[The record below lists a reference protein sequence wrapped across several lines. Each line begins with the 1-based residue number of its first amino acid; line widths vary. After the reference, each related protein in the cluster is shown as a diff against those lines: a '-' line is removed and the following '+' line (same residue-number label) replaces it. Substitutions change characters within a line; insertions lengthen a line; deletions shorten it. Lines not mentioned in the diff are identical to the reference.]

1 MENHSLNMIL
11 GIEGYKYL
19 TAEKVGMIPSIAEQI
34 LEMVKE
40 QETITVGPD
49 DYDVLDKDGNVIY
62 EGSSNKGSKMI
73 ITGKKICHRRIQ
85 SKKIRVQK
93 TVVLIQ
99 KMF

>member
-1 MENHSLNMIL
+1 MIL